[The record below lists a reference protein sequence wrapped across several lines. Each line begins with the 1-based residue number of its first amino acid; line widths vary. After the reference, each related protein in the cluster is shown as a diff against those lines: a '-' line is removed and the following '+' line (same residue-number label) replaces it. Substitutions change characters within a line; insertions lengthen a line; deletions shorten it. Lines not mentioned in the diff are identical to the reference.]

1 MSKVGSHPTC
11 FAVIM
16 VDAVFKNDENY
27 YQEVFFKEFK
37 YNEKKW
43 LDILLIT
50 ERFILMILMKDRSK
64 LRTAMF
70 ENVFC
75 GKYLS
80 WLLIEMIAYWDK
92 C

>member
-1 MSKVGSHPTC
+1 
-11 FAVIM
+11 M
-16 VDAVFKNDENY
+16 VDPVFKNDENY

-64 LRTAMF
+64 LRTAMLKMSF
-70 ENVFC
+70 AV
-75 GKYLS
+75 S
-80 WLLIEMIAYWDK
+80 T
-92 C
+92 